1 MWINN
6 HREGVRFGAIFS
18 TITWGGAVLFSEQ
31 IVRLFKL
38 PVVSTMGEGVSSA
51 DGFRVIGLIMITA
64 SVFLFYHNEFPHET
78 VT

>member
-18 TITWGGAVLFSEQ
+18 TITSGGAVLFSEQ

-38 PVVSTMGEGVSSA
+38 PVVSTMGEKV
-51 DGFRVIGLIMITA
+51 LI
-64 SVFLFYHNEFPHET
+64 FP
-78 VT
+78 